1 MGSAASHILNKSAIL
16 QSVSHTKHSNYFLT
30 FYLDLCNKLFS
41 PNLGKT
47 CTDLD
52 WDCRICP
59 YASLL
64 NKERLQPESSLGDIK
79 IVSWHRFQLKQTWS
93 PGCFIGFIWFSW
105 KQKYMGGFPKPQ
117 SNMNTILPQP
127 SSTTTEEK
135 TFLFKLNLLTFLSTS
150 HFEVICGK
158 ILQAY

>member
-1 MGSAASHILNKSAIL
+1 M
-16 QSVSHTKHSNYFLT
+16 SHTKDCNYFLT
-30 FYLDLCNKLFS
+30 FYLALCNKLFS
-41 PNLGKT
+41 PNLGKA

-64 NKERLQPESSLGDIK
+64 NKERLQPKSSLGDIK
-79 IVSWHRFQLKQTWS
+79 IVSWHRFQLKQAWS
-93 PGCFIGFIWFSW
+93 PGCFIWFIWFSW

-117 SNMNTILPQP
+117 RNLSTIPPQS

-150 HFEVICGK
+150 HFEVFCCK